1 MGANPL
7 EIKLFGKTLKNPIIA
22 ASGTFGFGDCF
33 NASFDPHVLGGICSK
48 GLTLYGSSGNGGTR
62 LQETPSG
69 LLNSIGLENPG
80 IESFVAH
87 EYAIMRQCNDFV
99 VVNLGGHCESDY
111 VEGAKL
117 LNDVDIDALELNIS
131 CPNVKNGGMAYGI
144 SPNDAAYITKAITKV
159 SRHPLIVKLSPNAPD
174 VSAVAAACQDSG
186 ADAVS
191 LVNTYL
197 GMAVDIYKRKPVFE
211 RIYAGLSGPAIM
223 PMALRLVHE
232 TAKRVSIPVIG
243 LGGISSFED
252 AVAFMMVGADAV
264 QIGTAIFAD
273 PTSIPKIIDDLNNF
287 CASQGLKNISEIK
300 GII

>member
-1 MGANPL
+1 MQQGL
-7 EIKLFGKTLKNPIIA
+7 
-22 ASGTFGFGDCF
+22 
-33 NASFDPHVLGGICSK
+33 NALWEQRKRRHAPA
-48 GLTLYGSSGNGGTR
+48 GNS
-62 LQETPSG
+62 SG

-117 LNDVDIDALELNIS
+117 LNEVDIDALELNIS

-144 SPNDAAYITKAITKV
+144 SPNDAAYITKAIKKV

-287 CASQGLKNISEIK
+287 CAAQGLKNISEIK

>member
-1 MGANPL
+1 M
-7 EIKLFGKTLKNPIIA
+7 
-22 ASGTFGFGDCF
+22 
-33 NASFDPHVLGGICSK
+33 
-48 GLTLYGSSGNGGTR
+48 
-62 LQETPSG
+62 
-69 LLNSIGLENPG
+69 
-80 IESFVAH
+80 
-87 EYAIMRQCNDFV
+87 
-99 VVNLGGHCESDY
+99 
-111 VEGAKL
+111 
-117 LNDVDIDALELNIS
+117 
-131 CPNVKNGGMAYGI
+131 
-144 SPNDAAYITKAITKV
+144 
-159 SRHPLIVKLSPNAPD
+159 
-174 VSAVAAACQDSG
+174 AAACQDSG

-264 QIGTAIFAD
+264 QIGAAIFAD